1 MHEIK
6 SQTAP
11 TMFQGKFRKQAHKYS
26 INFSTSNYSIPPFTL
41 SKGKYIISIR
51 GPALWKN
58 ISTNSK
64 KMQVSVTVFKS
75 YMKKKPSE
83 IEIEITYF

>member
-1 MHEIK
+1 MHKIK

-41 SKGKYIISIR
+41 SKVKYIISIE
-51 GPALWKN
+51 ALHYGRTFLQ
-58 ISTNSK
+58 ILK
-64 KMQVSVTVFKS
+64 KCK
-75 YMKKKPSE
+75 
-83 IEIEITYF
+83 